1 MVVRAT
7 IVAHLT
13 VTCGV
18 EQSGRGFDSE
28 QTWLCVC
35 IHGKCYRPAIGQIVK
50 YSEKY

>member
-1 MVVRAT
+1 MGVRAT

-18 EQSGRGFDSE
+18 EQSGHGVDSE

-35 IHGKCYRPAIGQIVK
+35 VNGKCYCPAIDQIVK
-50 YSEKY
+50 